1 MKDDQLLEHL
11 FQIIGKANRIRIL
24 KFIGAQQRSV
34 SEIVEYLGVSQPLVS
49 HHLKTLRKSEVL
61 VTQRNGPFIY
71 YSLKDT
77 RLLDVL
83 GFFLEIAYLTY
94 GDRNNNPM
102 FPCPSA
108 WNKPV
113 ENNSNLKGKQ

>member
-1 MKDDQLLEHL
+1 MNDERLLEYL
-11 FQIIGKANRIRIL
+11 FQTIGKENRLKIL
-24 KFIGAQQRSV
+24 GFIGEKQRSV

-61 VTQRNGPFIY
+61 ITQRNGPFIY

-83 GFFLEIAYLTY
+83 GFFLEIAYLMN
-94 GDRNNNPM
+94 GERKDEPM
-102 FPCPSA
+102 FTCPA
-108 WNKPV
+108 KLN
-113 ENNSNLKGKQ
+113 ENNSR